1 MFAVSLRCGHL
12 SSDVSAAAQPVSSH
26 LPPALTETHR
36 KFNFILP
43 NMAQVLDFE
52 THLTQAVLAHAAAQ
66 RRDLGMQ
73 EESGLSRT
81 QQLRA
86 AVEIPA
92 SLDHHWMH

>member
-1 MFAVSLRCGHL
+1 
-12 SSDVSAAAQPVSSH
+12 
-26 LPPALTETHR
+26 
-36 KFNFILP
+36 
-43 NMAQVLDFE
+43 MAQVLDFE

-66 RRDLGMQ
+66 RRDLWMQ

-92 SLDHHWMH
+92 SLDHHWMR